1 MAKNKTIGRIS
12 FSEEGYEKF
21 VTLPKSK
28 QLEKVYNSLSP
39 KDEEQAE
46 LALKGIPNGDNISK
60 GSTKQIAAS
69 NVAAIAESS
78 SASGNARPDT
88 DKG

>member
-1 MAKNKTIGRIS
+1 MSKNIGRIS

-60 GSTKQIAAS
+60 GGTKEIAAGNTTLIEGAS
-69 NVAAIAESS
+69 K
-78 SASGNARPDT
+78 ASGNARPDT